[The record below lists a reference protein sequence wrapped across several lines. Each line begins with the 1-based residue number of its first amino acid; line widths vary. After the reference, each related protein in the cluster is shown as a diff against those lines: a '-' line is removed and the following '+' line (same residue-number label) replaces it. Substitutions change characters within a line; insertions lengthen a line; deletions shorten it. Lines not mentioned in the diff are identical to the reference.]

1 MTNIIK
7 HITLTITIF
16 SVLFAAS
23 IVSAETIEQYK
34 LDNGLTVILR
44 PVPTAN
50 KVAFVM
56 LYNIGEDHDPLGK
69 SGMAHLLEHMY
80 VTAATGDTPARD
92 VTQYVKRYPEGWN
105 AQTGTDYTVIATNVK
120 PEQFSVEVK
129 DIAARMN
136 DLRITEEDIKRE
148 VPRVAQELRN
158 MYGGIP
164 MLAGINHVKT
174 ELHPIPEG
182 GQRGGAMEH
191 VQKIKVDELQ
201 QFWQDYYKPKNAILI
216 VAGKFEIEEA
226 KKSIHENL
234 TQIPSGKL
242 IPVPHPKPKP
252 KTGNV
257 KKITVHPVVPNAT
270 GVASIGYATPLP
282 GSKEYA
288 PFLIVYTRLLVKL
301 QATFGISK
309 VQPIYYP
316 ILDDTS
322 TFVLQKELTPEDDID
337 AVQKELDKR
346 LQDALVP
353 TLTQQDKQQ
362 TINFLAMP
370 LDIDDVP
377 DFYFTQNIY
386 GIAFAIGRRH
396 QLQINGKELRA
407 AIESVTDADIQNL
420 AKTIFAPEKR
430 MTVIVTLEE

>member
-1 MTNIIK
+1 MTSIIK
-7 HITLTITIF
+7 HIILIAII
-16 SVLFAAS
+16 VGILFATTS
-23 IVSAETIEQYK
+23 LSAETIEQYK

-44 PVPTAN
+44 PVPMAN

-80 VTAATGDTPARD
+80 ITAAAGDTPARD
-92 VTQYVKRYPEGWN
+92 ITQVVKRYPEGWN

-120 PEQFSVEVK
+120 AEQFSVEIK

-136 DLRITEEDIKRE
+136 DLRITEADIKRE
-148 VPRVAQELRN
+148 VPRVAQELKN

-174 ELHPIPEG
+174 QLYPIPQG

-191 VQKIKVDELQ
+191 VQKMTSDELQ
-201 QFWQDYYKPKNAILI
+201 QFWQDYYKPNNAILS
-216 VAGKFEIEEA
+216 VAGKFDVGEA
-226 KKSIHENL
+226 KKSIHENFS
-234 TQIPSGKL
+234 QISPGKL
-242 IPVPHPKPKP
+242 LPTVPPKPNP

-257 KKITVHPVVPNAT
+257 NTITVQSEVPNAT
-270 GVASIGYATPLP
+270 GVASIGYAAPLP
-282 GSKEYA
+282 GSKAYV

-301 QATFGISK
+301 QATFGINK

-337 AVQKELDKR
+337 VVQKELDKR
-346 LQDALVP
+346 LQDSLTP
-353 TLTQQDKQQ
+353 KLTQQDKQQ
-362 TINFLAMP
+362 TSNFVAMY
-370 LDIDDVP
+370 LDIADVP
-377 DFYFTQNIY
+377 EFYLTQNIY
-386 GIAFAIGRRH
+386 GVAFGIGRRH
-396 QLQINGKELRA
+396 QLKINGKELRA
-407 AIESVTDADIQNL
+407 AIENVTDADIQNL

-430 MTVIVTLEE
+430 VTVVVNLEE